1 VSKRPDEN
9 ETPTDMEA
17 GMTTAERRRRRR
29 RGAGLRVPSD
39 NVPRRTPTQPPVVPP
54 VPEDPNLAVSIAYS
68 FGSDASGAVRGT
80 TDEMPSVDGRP
91 DTLTGDGPDVGDII
105 APEAQSTVVDDDGPF
120 EVKTREMTAVDLEV
134 LGLEDPSGG
143 DGKAPRRS
151 GPISPISSDPH
162 GSMQSII
169 VDDDMATTIGKP
181 PTRPGDGAAAAII
194 APSAAVT
201 QPGTTLPPP
210 LAPAPQSSSPGIP
223 ASPPPTPRAKPPT
236 PAPPLA
242 VQAQTGVPFGTVPAP
257 KDPAPAATFGEEER
271 SVEIEIDDPRPGDS
285 IRKRGPDN
293 RVGRAQ
299 TVALSDDD
307 LEELMDGAASGRMAS
322 QIRTGETL
330 ALTDTDLEDVRERAT
345 TPRLESNKLAKATKD
360 ESGEIVVDMV
370 EDVDSGEVAK
380 PVPIGEPW
388 RADGGGGPTGSA
400 GGAGVSPRGIEH
412 AAHGAAVAVAPAPT
426 PTPVPAAAVA
436 PAPTPTPTPTAPPPP
451 RTPSGRIETVTPP
464 GGASSPGHRP
474 PPTPTPATG
483 HGPSNPQLAVAPA
496 PAPVVPQ
503 GAPVTTQNAPHT
515 TTPPPMPSAAKDGH
529 TPPPMPKAPPPPA
542 PGKKPVT
549 VTAAAAAAAAAKSP
563 ADKRAKRGKPWFE
576 EIFDEDYLRTL
587 PFLTPQA
594 TQAEAQFVVD
604 VLAVQPGAQLLD
616 LGCGYGRHA
625 MELAARGFHM
635 VGLDL
640 SLPLLLRGAD
650 EAQRRGLSI
659 NFVHADMR
667 ELDFDAQF
675 DGVYCLFSTFGFF
688 DDETNKK
695 TATAVARALKPGGRF
710 VIEVLNRDYVIG
722 ELPTRVWWEGDGCVV
737 LEEVEFNYFSSRIHS
752 NRSVVFD
759 DGRQIEQE
767 ISIRAYSLHEL
778 GKLLHAAGFRVVE
791 VSGSVH
797 TRGRYF
803 GNQSRHIVV
812 VAEKKAR
819 DGGDK

>member
-9 ETPTDMEA
+9 ETPDVEA

-29 RGAGLRVPSD
+29 RGGGLRVPSD
-39 NVPRRTPTQPPVVPP
+39 NVPRRTPTTPPVVPP

-68 FGSDASGAVRGT
+68 FNSDGSGPLPRPDTAELAGVEA
-80 TDEMPSVDGRP
+80 RP
-91 DTLTGDGPDVGDII
+91 DTLTGDGPEVGDIM
-105 APEAQSTVVDDDGPF
+105 APEAQATVVDSEDDEEPF
-120 EVKTREMTAVDLEV
+120 EIKTREMTAVDLEE
-134 LGLEDPSGG
+134 LGLEDPSG
-143 DGKAPRRS
+143 DGKVARKS
-151 GPISPISSDPH
+151 GPITPPAASATGMPAVDSV
-162 GSMQSII
+162 II
-169 VDDDMATTIGKP
+169 DDLA
-181 PTRPGDGAAAAII
+181 
-194 APSAAVT
+194 
-201 QPGTTLPPP
+201 TTLPM
-210 LAPAPQSSSPGIP
+210 APSRTASTS
-223 ASPPPTPRAKPPT
+223 SPPPSPVASNPALATPPPSPPPRTKGPT
-236 PAPPLA
+236 PAPPLSA
-242 VQAQTGVPFGTVPAP
+242 KATPVPFGTVPV
-257 KDPAPAATFGEEER
+257 PAKLATPAIPESSFGEDER
-271 SVEIEIDDPRPGDS
+271 SVEIELDDPSRPGEDGPTL
-285 IRKRGPDN
+285 KRSPDP
-293 RVGRAQ
+293 RVGRAS

-307 LEELMDGAASGRMAS
+307 LEELMDGASGRVRAPVKS
-322 QIRTGETL
+322 GETVQ
-330 ALTDTDLEDVRERAT
+330 LTDTDLEDVRERAS
-345 TPRLESNKLAKATKD
+345 TPRLDKLAKATKD
-360 ESGEIVVDMV
+360 ESGEIVVDVV
-370 EDVDSGEVAK
+370 EEIDSGDIATPIPQAAPVARASAAASG
-380 PVPIGEPW
+380 PVAMPVGNGTPAP
-388 RADGGGGPTGSA
+388 RPPPPPPTNPPPLG
-400 GGAGVSPRGIEH
+400 
-412 AAHGAAVAVAPAPT
+412 APASS
-426 PTPVPAAAVA
+426 
-436 PAPTPTPTPTAPPPP
+436 APPPP
-451 RTPSGRIETVTPP
+451 VPSGHSTNPPPLGTPSSTATPP
-464 GGASSPGHRP
+464 PSPVVAKGEGTGAPPP
-474 PPTPTPATG
+474 PPT
-483 HGPSNPQLAVAPA
+483 
-496 PAPVVPQ
+496 
-503 GAPVTTQNAPHT
+503 
-515 TTPPPMPSAAKDGH
+515 AK
-529 TPPPMPKAPPPPA
+529 APPPA
-542 PGKKPVT
+542 PGKKPTT
-549 VTAAAAAAAAAKSP
+549 VTAAAAVAAAAKAP
-563 ADKRAKRGKPWFE
+563 VDKRAKRGKPWFE

-594 TQAEAQFVVD
+594 TQAEAQFVID
-604 VLAVQPGAQLLD
+604 ALAVQSGAQLLD

-695 TATAVARALKPGGRF
+695 TATSVARALKPGGRC

-803 GNQSRHIVV
+803 GNHSRHIIV
-812 VAEKKAR
+812 VAEKKPKDAS
-819 DGGDK
+819 DGGK